1 MASVSISVDS
11 SFYIRLIYFFCLAGA
26 SVNHAGANLA
36 HGLLWDYG
44 GVPLVS
50 SMFWTSLT
58 FLDPLAAILL
68 LVRPRWGV
76 GMTVAI
82 IVVDVLHNS
91 WLNHYLAVLPS
102 AAYYAQVAFLVFVAS
117 SAKTAWGK
125 GMPQAQ
131 PGT

>member
-1 MASVSISVDS
+1 MALVSTSMNF
-11 SFYIRLIYFFCLAGA
+11 SFYVRMVYFVCLAGA
-26 SVNHAGANLA
+26 SVNHARANIA

-50 SMFWTSLT
+50 SIFWTALT

-91 WLNHYLAVLPS
+91 WLNDYLDVPPS
-102 AAYYAQVAFLVFVAS
+102 AAYYAQVAFLILVAS
-117 SAKTAWGK
+117 TAKIAWAK
-125 GMPQAQ
+125 GTPQAQ